1 MGSHESSDRHN
12 IRTGKELIEEGQDR
26 PRWQTRPGSLRAHR
40 GVLTRGSCQQP
51 PSRLR
56 MANNS
61 RCERLRRTPADRRSG
76 LGSRSPS
83 WVSTSITTMAAS
95 SRNEC
100 PHPAFAAIRT
110 RNVSR
115 LAADS
120 RCECTYRE
128 SAARGWTR
136 SPPPISPTWENAWA
150 YGTRDSGP
158 PRESAHIGSL
168 LPADGRG
175 TLRDGRR
182 EPAARVMPADPG
194 EGRPAPFSDH

>member
-1 MGSHESSDRHN
+1 MTRLAPPKRVNLYEAALERSRPGRGDAAPFSAARGAPRVGSHESSDRHN
-12 IRTGKELIEEGQDR
+12 IRTGKELIEERQDR
-26 PRWQTRPGSLRAHR
+26 PRWQTRPGPLRAHR

-56 MANNS
+56 MANVS

-136 SPPPISPTWENAWA
+136 SPPPIPPTWENA
-150 YGTRDSGP
+150 
-158 PRESAHIGSL
+158 
-168 LPADGRG
+168 
-175 TLRDGRR
+175 
-182 EPAARVMPADPG
+182 
-194 EGRPAPFSDH
+194 

>member
-26 PRWQTRPGSLRAHR
+26 PRWQTRPGPLRAHR

-136 SPPPISPTWENAWA
+136 SPPPIPPYLGKRLGVWPPRPRSSTGKCSHREFAA
-150 YGTRDSGP
+150 SGRERDSKRWTSGTCR
-158 PRESAHIGSL
+158 PRDAC
-168 LPADGRG
+168 
-175 TLRDGRR
+175 
-182 EPAARVMPADPG
+182 
-194 EGRPAPFSDH
+194 